1 MSSLRALR
9 THMKTHQRL
18 GVSFLA
24 SSMRA
29 SNNLMSATH
38 PPNQA
43 QASNSEEL
51 LDREQTA
58 YEFAELEGVNVREI
72 DMDDVSHARKR

>member
-1 MSSLRALR
+1 
-9 THMKTHQRL
+9 
-18 GVSFLA
+18 
-24 SSMRA
+24 
-29 SNNLMSATH
+29 MSATH
-38 PPNQA
+38 PPNRA

-58 YEFAELEGVNVREI
+58 YEFDELEGVNVQEI

>member
-1 MSSLRALR
+1 
-9 THMKTHQRL
+9 MKTHQRL
-18 GVSFLA
+18 GMSFSA
-24 SSMRA
+24 SSMYA

-38 PPNQA
+38 PPNRA
-43 QASNSEEL
+43 QASTSEES

-58 YEFAELEGVNVREI
+58 YEFDETEGVNVREI